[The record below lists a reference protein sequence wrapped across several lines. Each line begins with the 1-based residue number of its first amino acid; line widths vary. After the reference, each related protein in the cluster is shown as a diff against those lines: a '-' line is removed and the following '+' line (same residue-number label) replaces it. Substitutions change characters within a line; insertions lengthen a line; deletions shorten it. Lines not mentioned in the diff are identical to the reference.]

1 MREIA
6 TIKDIAQ
13 KTNVSPSTV
22 SRALN
27 GNSRISKETVTKIKK
42 MASEM
47 EYYPN
52 YAAQN
57 LTRGDANIV
66 GIVFP
71 VTSRD
76 APANPFHIDLMR
88 GASSALTPMHYE
100 MLVAIS
106 ATEKELLSSV
116 KSMVNQAKVH
126 NFLIFYA
133 VKNDPITAYLRKKKL
148 NFVIIGDPSDN
159 SGDRYVDNNNVAAGE
174 AAAKCLIDNYHVLH
188 PLFIQSSKKWPYET
202 SRLKGYQQYLK
213 QNGYDGNVWVDNSS
227 QTIDDFL
234 KNHAKIDGIVCA
246 DDILFA
252 KLNSSL
258 QKFKLPT
265 VCFNSSRLMGM
276 ILGDSEKIDMQPR
289 ELGQEAVKLL
299 FNQNA
304 HQKIVNFKF
313 SDNSMQEN

>member
-1 MREIA
+1 MRDIA
-6 TIKDIAQ
+6 TIKDIA
-13 KTNVSPSTV
+13 KKANVSPSTV

-27 GNSRISKETVTKIKK
+27 GNSRISEETVTKIKK

-47 EYYPN
+47 GYYPN

-71 VTSRD
+71 VTSKD

-88 GASSALTPMHYE
+88 GVSSALSPMHYE

-133 VKNDPITAYLRKKKL
+133 VKDDPITAYLRKKKL

-159 SGDRYVDNNNVAAGE
+159 SGDR
-174 AAAKCLIDNYHVLH
+174 
-188 PLFIQSSKKWPYET
+188 
-202 SRLKGYQQYLK
+202 
-213 QNGYDGNVWVDNSS
+213 
-227 QTIDDFL
+227 
-234 KNHAKIDGIVCA
+234 
-246 DDILFA
+246 
-252 KLNSSL
+252 
-258 QKFKLPT
+258 
-265 VCFNSSRLMGM
+265 
-276 ILGDSEKIDMQPR
+276 
-289 ELGQEAVKLL
+289 
-299 FNQNA
+299 
-304 HQKIVNFKF
+304 
-313 SDNSMQEN
+313 